1 MTASG
6 PTRRSS
12 ATHKRHPRPTEDIIA
27 EGDTVVARNVMRGTH
42 TGELMGI
49 PATDRTVTLNE
60 IHIVRVANGKTVEHW
75 GVEDNVGMMQQ
86 LGVVEGGP

>member
-12 ATHKRHPRPTEDIIA
+12 ATHTSHPRPTEGIIA
-27 EGDTVVARNVMRGTH
+27 EGNTVVARNVMRGIH

-49 PATDRTVTLNE
+49 PATVRTVTLNDS
-60 IHIVRVANGKTVEHW
+60 HIVRVANGKTVEHW
-75 GVEDNVGMMQQ
+75 GAEDNLGMMQQ
-86 LGVVEGGP
+86 LGVVEGDP